1 MNRIFQLSIWLVV
14 FTYPVFAQTTE
25 QTAFRENPDLQL
37 IFARNGVQGAFLVYN
52 ASADQYTAYRISE
65 CQRGTLPG
73 STFKIVNTLI
83 GLETGHLANTETAIA
98 WDGVK
103 RNVPGWNQAHTLQT
117 AFKNSVVPYFQELAR
132 RIGLKD
138 MKTWLKQL
146 NYGKMDIDR
155 TTLDNFWLT
164 GNSKVS
170 LFEQVDF
177 LRALLVGELPIK
189 PEHRAIMKF
198 LMRTDS
204 PSAYKLYA
212 KTGWVG
218 FGRDEGLPAPEERT
232 DYGWY
237 VGYLERA
244 DGQQFIFATRL
255 ESTTPVPDKWAEARK
270 LVTIECL
277 KKLGFI

>member
-1 MNRIFQLSIWLVV
+1 MNRFLVILALSIA
-14 FTYPVFAQTTE
+14 FTQAVKAQPTE
-25 QTAFRENPDLQL
+25 QTAIRENPDLQL
-37 IFARNGVQGAFLVYN
+37 VFARNGVEGAFLVYN
-52 ASADQYTAYRISE
+52 ATADQYTAYRLSE

-73 STFKIVNTLI
+73 STFKIVNTLV
-83 GLETGHLANTETAIA
+83 GLETGHLANSETAIA
-98 WDGVK
+98 WDGTK

-117 AFKNSVVPYFQELAR
+117 AFKGSVVPYFQELAR

-138 MKTWLKQL
+138 MKAWLKQV
-146 NYGKMDIDR
+146 NYGKMEIDR
-155 TTLDNFWLT
+155 TSLDNFWLT

-177 LRALLVGELPIK
+177 MRALLAGELPVR
-189 PEHRAIMKF
+189 PEHRAVLKF

-204 PSAYKLYA
+204 PPAYKLYA

-218 FGRDEGLPAPEERT
+218 FGRDEGLPAPEKRT

-237 VGYLERA
+237 VGYLERP
-244 DGQQFIFATRL
+244 DGQQFVFATRL
-255 ESTTPVPDKWAEARK
+255 ESPTPVPDNWAEARK
-270 LVTIECL
+270 TVTIECL